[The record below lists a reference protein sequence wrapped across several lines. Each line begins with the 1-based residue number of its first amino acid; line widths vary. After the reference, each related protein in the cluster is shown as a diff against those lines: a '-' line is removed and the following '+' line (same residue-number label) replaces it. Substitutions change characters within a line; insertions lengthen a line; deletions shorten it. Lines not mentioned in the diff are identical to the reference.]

1 MKNEK
6 YQVIIIGILCF
17 LIAASICVQ
26 YRSVHSY
33 VTKGEAAVQ
42 SMSENKLRDRVLK
55 EQENYDNL
63 YSKLQTAQLQLE
75 ELRKNSSASSVE
87 AQKLEKE
94 LSELN
99 TVLGYTD
106 IKGKGLIVTLRDSSD
121 EFSKNVVHDADVLE
135 TVNELFNAG
144 AEAVSVNGQRIISTS
159 AITCS
164 GNVVTVNNEKV
175 AVPFVIKAIGSP
187 ENLYETMTRPD
198 GYLDLLDYLY
208 NINVKVEKVEK
219 ENGII
224 IPKYTG
230 TRQYEYLQVVE

>member
-1 MKNEK
+1 MKNEE

>member
-99 TVLGYTD
+99 TVIWYNY
-106 IKGKGLIVTLRDSSD
+106 IKGKCLIVTLRDSSD

>member
-1 MKNEK
+1 MKKEK
-6 YQVIIIGILCF
+6 YQFVIIGVLCF

-33 VTKGEAAVQ
+33 VTKGQATVQ

-55 EQENYDNL
+55 EQEHYNNL

-75 ELRKNSSASSVE
+75 ELRKNSSASSEE

-94 LSELN
+94 LSKLN

-121 EFSKNVVHDADVLE
+121 NFSKNVVHDADVLE

-159 AITCS
+159 AITCA
-164 GNVVTVNNEKV
+164 GNVITVNNEKV

-187 ENLYETMTRPD
+187 ENLYETMVRPN
-198 GYLDLLDYLY
+198 GYLDILDYKY
-208 NINVKVEKVEK
+208 NINIKVEKVEK

-230 TRQYEYLQVVE
+230 TRQYEYLQNVE